1 MAPLA
6 TVKSPQSSLRW
17 CPSPDP
23 GSPVSLIMVSRLPH
37 VSSRGQILAS
47 GKCSNKDD
55 YTGEER
61 LESDSW
67 MGVGGG
73 VEIL

>member
-1 MAPLA
+1 
-6 TVKSPQSSLRW
+6 
-17 CPSPDP
+17 
-23 GSPVSLIMVSRLPH
+23 MVSRLPH

-47 GKCSNKDD
+47 GKCSNKAD

-67 MGVGGG
+67 RGGG
-73 VEIL
+73 GGQKFFRDSFTQRRRNNPSLKTLQENHFVSFEL